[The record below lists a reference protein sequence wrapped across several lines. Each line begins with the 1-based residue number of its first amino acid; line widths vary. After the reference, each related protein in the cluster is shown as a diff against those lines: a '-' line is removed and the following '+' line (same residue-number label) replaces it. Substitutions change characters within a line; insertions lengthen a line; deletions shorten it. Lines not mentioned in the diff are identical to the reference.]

1 MSAEKADIGGFVTDL
16 LPALSRSLAEE
27 FNVFRVMHHGTHEK
41 QLSNVFAWLLRPEA
55 THELGDTFQRIFLD
69 RVNAGLSTE
78 DKLPSAGYRVFQ
90 EVNTTGE
97 DETAEGDVGR
107 DIADILL
114 SSEDA
119 AVAIENYGTSDGH
132 GHDYHRYL
140 AHAAGSGRR
149 AVVVLLCIRRVP
161 HLQRDG
167 WEQAAVVTYAEV
179 LRDLKAHIATD
190 GVWRRRHPEQ
200 HFFLE
205 QIFHHFVEG
214 PTAVNLNDQLAFIKA
229 MCDTGESERYA
240 MAHRDRAAAEF
251 ADIFAEHARR
261 QFEESRNALT
271 EVKASL
277 RSFALRA
284 LRDQVN
290 EKLDSG
296 LIETVSARY
305 RGGWQWCV
313 QLWRADDHPA
323 LYLVFGH
330 TAVVTVQRA
339 PELVPSPDYLR
350 VFVTHLPSGP
360 NPPERVIQTEVSLAE
375 VMAGLASDDVR
386 LRDAVLA
393 AVGTD

>member
-97 DETAEGDVGR
+97 DETADGDVGR

-149 AVVVLLCIRRVP
+149 AVVVLLCIRRVA

-200 HFFLE
+200 HYFLE
-205 QIFHHFVEG
+205 QMFHHFVEG

-240 MAHRDRAAAEF
+240 MAHRDQAAAEF

-261 QFEESRNALT
+261 QFEDSRNALT

-277 RSFALRA
+277 RSFALET
-284 LRDQVN
+284 LTDQVN

-313 QLWRADDHPA
+313 QLWRGDDYPA
-323 LYLVFGH
+323 AYLVFGH

-350 VFVTHLPSGP
+350 VFVTLLPSGP
-360 NPPERVIQTEVSLAE
+360 NPPKRVIQTEVSLAE
-375 VMAGLASDDVR
+375 VMAGLPSDDVR

>member
-1 MSAEKADIGGFVTDL
+1 MSRWFGSCTSGWTSVGICNVVSSRGNCRPDLGGFVTDL

-55 THELGDTFQRIFLD
+55 THGLDDTFQRIFLD

-97 DETAEGDVGR
+97 AEAADGDAGR

-114 SSEDA
+114 ISDDA

-149 AVVVLLCIRRVP
+149 AVVVLLCIRRVA

-179 LRDLKAHIATD
+179 LKDLKAHIAND
-190 GVWRRRHPEQ
+190 RVWCRRHPEQ

-205 QIFHHFVEG
+205 QMFHHFVEG

-240 MAHRDRAAAEF
+240 SAQRDQAAAEF
-251 ADIFAEHARR
+251 ADIFAEHAQR
-261 QFEESRNALT
+261 QFEDSRNTLT

-277 RSFALRA
+277 RRFALEV
-284 LRDQVN
+284 LRGQVN

-296 LIETVSARY
+296 LIEKVEARY
-305 RGGWQWCV
+305 RGRWEWGV
-313 QLWRADDHPA
+313 QLWRADDYPA

-339 PELVPSPDYLR
+339 PEQVPSPDYLR
-350 VFVTHLPSGP
+350 VFVTHQAAG
-360 NPPERVIQTEVSLAE
+360 AE
-375 VMAGLASDDVR
+375 SAKTSHPV
-386 LRDAVLA
+386 
-393 AVGTD
+393 